1 MMCGLLVKLR
11 VAGFCAGR
19 LKRRPSP
26 RRAVGS
32 RLLWLENVPQ
42 EPSGHQGRVG
52 SVDDSASAIAWR
64 LSRPG
69 CPIFSLPLDADAF
82 GVEKT
87 GFARK
92 LAARPQGAG
101 EAVRWGE
108 VCGSLFSGSGGLG
121 LRQGDGGASVAQRFM
136 PRHGHAGRCPD
147 PPRNLRFLGFSVCC
161 RAFGAWHREK
171 SQAQAATIA
180 ARSRQAEPASIRNV
194 PQEPSGHQGRV
205 GSVDFAR

>member
-1 MMCGLLVKLR
+1 MALVR
-11 VAGFCAGR
+11 
-19 LKRRPSP
+19 
-26 RRAVGS
+26 
-32 RLLWLENVPQ
+32 NVPQ

-52 SVDDSASAIAWR
+52 SVNDCAAAVAWR

-101 EAVRWGE
+101 GGCAMGRGLRILV
-108 VCGSLFSGSGGLG
+108 SGSGGLG
-121 LRQGDGGASVAQRFM
+121 LRQGDGGASVAQWFM

-147 PPRNLRFLGFSVCC
+147 PPRNLRFLGFSFCC
-161 RAFGAWHREK
+161 RLFDRTSLRTQ
-171 SQAQAATIA
+171 SQAQAVTTTAQRRRLALCPHQKRTPAVKRRPPARRPRRLNA
-180 ARSRQAEPASIRNV
+180 AAVGCRLSLPTCRRRRWRRWRSGGSRW
-194 PQEPSGHQGRV
+194 GR
-205 GSVDFAR
+205 GS